1 MGQARNRGTFEE
13 RRAQAIAA
21 GRLNVKRSRSD
32 GLSIIAYIYGLMA
45 SIFMHRNVRKRS
57 FLPK

>member
-21 GRLNVKRSRSD
+21 GRLKVKRSRSD
-32 GLSIIAYIYGLMA
+32 GLGIADIHGLMA